1 MTSKTATMF
10 KLEKSNLAKISIGDT
25 KLTKKGDTIENSLK
39 KICIDRINMINKRCS
54 QIKEMVENTASVFR
68 KKQTLLD
75 IKAYEE
81 VKNKVDRQYERVY
94 LARMSELKIIKI
106 SKAIKEINKNP
117 DEPVTN
123 FYQQLIQDNV
133 RT

>member
-133 RT
+133 GT